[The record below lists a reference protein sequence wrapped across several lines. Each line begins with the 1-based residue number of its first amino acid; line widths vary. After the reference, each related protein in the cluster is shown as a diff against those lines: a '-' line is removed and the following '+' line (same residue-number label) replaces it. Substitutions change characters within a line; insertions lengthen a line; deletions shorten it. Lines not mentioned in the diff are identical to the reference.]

1 MTNTTVKTAEE
12 LIADLEQF
20 TGSEVVY
27 RHSLGMLR
35 YTEGVKY
42 LAQATRCYW
51 LLDAIGS
58 YQHRL
63 GSNARL
69 REFQVWRLVVKDES
83 GTLICEE
90 DTDKEVLRQQ
100 IEYTN
105 FPLSEITLYLTQKV
119 LMLPSEY

>member
-1 MTNTTVKTAEE
+1 MTNITAKTAEE

-42 LAQATRCYW
+42 LAQTTQCYW

-63 GSNARL
+63 GSNPRL
-69 REFQVWRLVVKDES
+69 REFQVWRLVVENES

-105 FPLSEITLYLTQKV
+105 FPLSEITLYLAQKV